1 MTAEIGQSGVIVY
14 RVVIVEDTAVPVVGV
29 FAHTD
34 ICDDDEL
41 WERFLQRPYTLL
53 YDAFLRIGFT
63 AGLVLVGRD
72 AEEHDGEDAYLVER
86 LTLLDELIDREA
98 VLARH
103 GLDLLADATAVD
115 DEEGSDEVSRLE
127 SGLTNE
133 RTEVGSHA

>member
-1 MTAEIGQSGVIVY
+1 M
-14 RVVIVEDTAVPVVGV
+14 IVEDAAVPVIGV

-34 ICDDDEL
+34 ISDDDEL

-53 YDAFLRIGFT
+53 YDALLRIGFT

-103 GLDLLADATAVD
+103 GLDLFTDARAMD
-115 DEEGSDEVSRLE
+115 DKEGSDEVRGFEGSLTDEGTEIGGHAQTAQTSRRIHCL
-127 SGLTNE
+127 GL
-133 RTEVGSHA
+133 V

>member
-1 MTAEIGQSGVIVY
+1 M
-14 RVVIVEDTAVPVVGV
+14 IVEDTAVPVIGV

-41 WERFLQRPYTLL
+41 WECFLQRPYALL
-53 YDAFLRIGFT
+53 YDALLRIGFT
-63 AGLVLVGRD
+63 ASLVLVGRD

-103 GLDLLADATAVD
+103 GLDLLSDGRAMD
-115 DEEGSDEVSRLE
+115 DKEGGDEVRGFE
-127 SGLTNE
+127 
-133 RTEVGSHA
+133 